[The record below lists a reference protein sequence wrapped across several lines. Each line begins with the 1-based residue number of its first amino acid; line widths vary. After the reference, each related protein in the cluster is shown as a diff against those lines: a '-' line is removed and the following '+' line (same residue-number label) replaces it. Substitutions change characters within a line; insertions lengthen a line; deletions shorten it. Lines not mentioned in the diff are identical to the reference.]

1 MPSLRYGR
9 RRLVSRAKDQK
20 AGHLAD
26 DSQQP
31 TLLFIHSSNEMY
43 GADRVTLQLIRAGLR
58 LPNREVILLL
68 PTDIAVVEN
77 CMTDSLA
84 TDQVR
89 VEFADIPIMRR
100 RYFSVRG
107 IFRLASKYWRAFG
120 CVRASRPEIVYMTT
134 SACLIFAPIAW
145 LLGVPRRILHVQE
158 MWSGYERKILCV
170 LGFFTSEIVCIS
182 DPTLRSLPRYLQR
195 YAQVITNGVHDPGE
209 PKAINLSA
217 DRPMRLLVASRW
229 NSWKGYA
236 TLINAWGS
244 VGLNKSLTVLG
255 GPPPSGESTDVP
267 ALVSQLPN
275 AEAISIVGQVEDIGA
290 YIDQADIVIIPSDAP
305 EPFGLVAIEA
315 FARGRPVIASNGGGL
330 AKIVD
335 HGRTGWLFE
344 MRNHRQ
350 LAQIIDE
357 LTIPE
362 VASAGKNARASY
374 QMDYTEAVFID
385 RIEKVLTKTG
395 VHRPKREAL

>member
-1 MPSLRYGR
+1 
-9 RRLVSRAKDQK
+9 
-20 AGHLAD
+20 
-26 DSQQP
+26 
-31 TLLFIHSSNEMY
+31 
-43 GADRVTLQLIRAGLR
+43 
-58 LPNREVILLL
+58 
-68 PTDIAVVEN
+68 
-77 CMTDSLA
+77 
-84 TDQVR
+84 
-89 VEFADIPIMRR
+89 
-100 RYFSVRG
+100 
-107 IFRLASKYWRAFG
+107 
-120 CVRASRPEIVYMTT
+120 
-134 SACLIFAPIAW
+134 
-145 LLGVPRRILHVQE
+145 
-158 MWSGYERKILCV
+158 
-170 LGFFTSEIVCIS
+170 
-182 DPTLRSLPRYLQR
+182 
-195 YAQVITNGVHDPGE
+195 
-209 PKAINLSA
+209 
-217 DRPMRLLVASRW
+217 MRLLVASRW

-275 AEAISIVGQVEDIGA
+275 AEAVCIVGQVDDIGA

-344 MRNHRQ
+344 MRDHRQ

-362 VASAGKNARASY
+362 VTSAGKNARSSY
-374 QMDYTEAVFID
+374 EMDYTEAVFID
-385 RIEKVLTKTG
+385 RIEKVLTKTN
-395 VHRPKREAL
+395 VRRPKRRALRCNSR